1 MNSTRAQALLG
12 ADRTAATDGPRPR
25 GATSIVQVIPARYP
39 YRWIGGSIALLLCVW
54 GLYTV
59 ATSPNITWSVVAAYI
74 LNGTILEG
82 MRLTIVLTIVSL
94 TVGVILGTVLATMR
108 LSNNPVLQVISSA
121 YITTFRGTPLLIQ
134 IIFWFNIA
142 LVVPVIRIGWPQAG
156 FGFETQTNVIMTA
169 MTAAILALGLN
180 EAAYMA
186 EIVRGGI
193 ISVPKGQDEAASSLG
208 LTKRQA
214 MWRVVLPQAVRAIV
228 PPTGNQLIIVL
239 KNTSLVSVIAARE
252 LLTATQQIYST
263 NFYTIELL
271 IVAAGWYMV
280 MTAVATILQGYL
292 ESRLEYSL
300 RSRTHPFHKRFV
312 RSLLSIGRKNY
323 MEVRG

>member
-1 MNSTRAQALLG
+1 MNNETVEALSRG
-12 ADRTAATDGPRPR
+12 ADNLIQPRTVPVK
-25 GATSIVQVIPARYP
+25 TSVVRVIPARYP
-39 YRWIGGSIALLLCVW
+39 YRWIGGIVALALCAW
-54 GLYTV
+54 ALSGI
-59 ATSPNITWSVVAAYI
+59 ATSPNISWTVVASY
-74 LNGTILEG
+74 LFDNTILEG
-82 MRLTIVLTIVSL
+82 MRLTVVLALVSL
-94 TVGVILGTVLATMR
+94 TIGIILGTVLATMR
-108 LSNNPVLQVISSA
+108 LSSNPVLQVISGA
-121 YITTFRGTPLLIQ
+121 YIAIFRGTPLLIQ

-142 LVVPVIRIGWPQAG
+142 LVVPVISIGWPASG
-156 FGFETQTNVIMTA
+156 FGFETPTNTIMTA
-169 MTAAILALGLN
+169 MTAAVLALGLN

-208 LTKRQA
+208 LVRRQT
-214 MWRVVLPQAVRAIV
+214 MWRVILPQAVRAIV

-271 IVAAGWYMV
+271 IVAAAWYMV
-280 MTAVATILQGYL
+280 MTAIATMLQGYL

-300 RSRTHPFHKRFV
+300 RSRSHPFHKRFL
-312 RSLLSIGRKNY
+312 RSLTSFGKKSYL
-323 MEVRG
+323 EVRG